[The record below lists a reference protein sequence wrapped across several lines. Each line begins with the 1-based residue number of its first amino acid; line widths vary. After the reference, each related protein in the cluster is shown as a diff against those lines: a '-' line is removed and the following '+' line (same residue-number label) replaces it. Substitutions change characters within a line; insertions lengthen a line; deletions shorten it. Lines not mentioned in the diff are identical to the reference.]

1 MMKNKA
7 NVSPIISIAYLTLRI
22 VLAYWSAGCT
32 RLTPKAR
39 SLYDLI
45 AFPCNTIV
53 NGRLALLKFHR
64 ASNPPFWL
72 PVVLSTGITLP
83 SKEGFCHEEV
93 ISKLLLVLSGI
104 K

>member
-32 RLTPKAR
+32 RLTPKAS

-45 AFPCNTIV
+45 AFPCSTLV
-53 NGRLALLKFHR
+53 NGRLALLKLQR
-64 ASNPPFWL
+64 ASKPSYLFL
-72 PVVLSTGITLP
+72 VALSTGITLP
-83 SKEGFCHEEV
+83 SKEGFCHEEA
-93 ISKLLLVLSGI
+93 ISKLVLV
-104 K
+104 